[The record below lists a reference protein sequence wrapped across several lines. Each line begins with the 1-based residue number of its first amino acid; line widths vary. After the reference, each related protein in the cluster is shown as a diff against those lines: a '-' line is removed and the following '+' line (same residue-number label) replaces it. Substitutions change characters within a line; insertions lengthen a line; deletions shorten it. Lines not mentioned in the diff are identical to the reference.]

1 MSARAESINVDELP
15 HNVIQLP
22 NGARAEVI
30 LFHGVNYRSVGPEV
44 LVGNNDADPDVCFEA
59 KYDSIGG
66 GKIKLFGL
74 PGTLIVEDRDLA
86 KSALEFKRADNVW
99 FCGSLHKTKDGK
111 SIELT
116 VSDMQRQLPD
126 LERYSKRIQRFER
139 RFSDNMPRE
148 ERMVIAESAIDL
160 GHRIDQDMKQTINNF
175 GDYDRLGALRDK
187 AYEVGLEN
195 KEKALKSDDAD
206 GWFALGEQW
215 KELRRKMP
223 RYRVCILKCL
233 EIDPDHARAS
243 RVAQDQFGMER
254 FEGKWQRHE
263 DVEEMVKSKKEE
275 QLRIE
280 SANKVRLEKLAKDR
294 ERAVTE
300 RPALL
305 NGAQI
310 ALCTSDPKRREGAIR
325 SLAESIQTSLDPG
338 FGEEGVDILANLN
351 DPAAVF
357 PGLDLAIKNTAPE
370 VRKSAFEALVF
381 RGGIKEDQ
389 QVALGVLADAL
400 KAEKDPATAQTGIDG
415 LVSLGKPAVGT
426 LIAGLANSEKPV
438 CEEIIE
444 ALKSSTKQ
452 TLTTKEAWED
462 WYSKNK

>member
-1 MSARAESINVDELP
+1 
-15 HNVIQLP
+15 
-22 NGARAEVI
+22 
-30 LFHGVNYRSVGPEV
+30 
-44 LVGNNDADPDVCFEA
+44 
-59 KYDSIGG
+59 
-66 GKIKLFGL
+66 
-74 PGTLIVEDRDLA
+74 
-86 KSALEFKRADNVW
+86 
-99 FCGSLHKTKDGK
+99 
-111 SIELT
+111 
-116 VSDMQRQLPD
+116 
-126 LERYSKRIQRFER
+126 
-139 RFSDNMPRE
+139 
-148 ERMVIAESAIDL
+148 
-160 GHRIDQDMKQTINNF
+160 
-175 GDYDRLGALRDK
+175 
-187 AYEVGLEN
+187 
-195 KEKALKSDDAD
+195 
-206 GWFALGEQW
+206 
-215 KELRRKMP
+215 MP